1 MEPDAMRRCLH
12 IFSAPDGGVPEH
24 VMGLALGLHERG
36 WESWLAGP
44 ESASIYEPLR
54 SAGIPVVRLPFRPGY
69 RHAHEDWRVLRALIG
84 LMRRHRFDL
93 VNTHGP
99 KEGVLGR
106 LAAAAT
112 GTPAVATQP
121 GWSFDPAFRGG
132 AGRVFSIG
140 VEHLLA
146 PRTRGYI
153 CVADSV
159 RRMGLEHGLAP
170 ASRFHT
176 VYNGAAPCDWGDL
189 QDPELER
196 FANEGPVAGCVTVLR
211 PVKCVDDF
219 LKAAPRVLE
228 HVPEARLAV
237 VGNGPM
243 RGELERRANALDLEG
258 RLRFFDF
265 MPPSARHLRSL
276 DVFVLPSRW
285 EAFPIAVLEA
295 MACGVPPVA
304 TDVGGTREAVYDGET
319 GLLCPPCSP
328 GRLADAI
335 VRLLADPELRTRM
348 GRASRERFRQ
358 NFTIERMLDQT
369 VAAFDRALSAPGTAS
384 EEGTSR

>member
-1 MEPDAMRRCLH
+1 MRL
-12 IFSAPDGGVPEH
+12 A
-24 VMGLALGLHERG
+24 MGLGERG

-44 ESASIYEPLR
+44 EWALIYEPLR
-54 SAGIPVVRLPFRPGY
+54 SAGIPVTRLPFRSGY
-69 RHAHEDWRVLRALIG
+69 RNAPDDWRVLRALIG

-121 GWSFDPAFRGG
+121 GWSFDPAFRRGP
-132 AGRVFSIG
+132 GRAFSVC

-159 RRMGLEHGLAP
+159 RRMGVEHGLAP
-170 ASRFHT
+170 ASAFHT
-176 VYNGAAPCDWGDL
+176 VHNGAAACESSNL
-189 QDPELER
+189 RDPELER
-196 FANEGPVAGCVTVLR
+196 FAQDGLVAGCVTALR
-211 PVKCVDDF
+211 PVKCVDVF

-228 HVPEARLAV
+228 QLPEARLAV

-243 RGELERRANALDLEG
+243 RSELERQANALDLNG

-265 MPPSARHLRSL
+265 SPPAARQLRSL

-304 TDVGGTREAVYDGET
+304 TDVGGTREAVDDGET
-319 GLLCPPCSP
+319 GLLCPPSSP
-328 GRLADAI
+328 SRLADAI
-335 VRLLADPELRTRM
+335 VRLLADPELRMRM
-348 GRASRERFRQ
+348 GRASRERFRR
-358 NFTIERMLDQT
+358 NFTLDRMLDRT
-369 VAAFDRALSAPGTAS
+369 AEAFDRALGGSGGAPSTREDGS
-384 EEGTSR
+384 PR